1 MRGACAPGWATD
13 DRFRNVRQAPG
24 LHGALPAVYQSAMA
38 DFPTGVVGG
47 APATVAPQSSTR
59 PDAVALREGAVPVAA
74 AQGRLSPPPPRRFPP
89 CA

>member
-47 APATVAPQSSTR
+47 ALPPVAPQSSTR
-59 PDAVALREGAVPVAA
+59 RGAVALREGAVPVGGA
-74 AQGRLSPPPPRRFPP
+74 GRRLLAPPPRRFPP
-89 CA
+89 CS

>member
-1 MRGACAPGWATD
+1 MRGARAPGWATD

-24 LHGALPAVYQSAMA
+24 LHRALPAVYHAPMA
-38 DFPTGVVGG
+38 DFPTEAVRG
-47 APATVAPQSSTR
+47 APATVAPQSCTR
-59 PDAVALREGAVPVAA
+59 RDAVALREAAVSVAA

>member
-24 LHGALPAVYQSAMA
+24 LHRALPSVYHAPMA
-38 DFPTGVVGG
+38 DFPTEAVRG
-47 APATVAPQSSTR
+47 APPPLAPRSSTR